1 VLASLQVGPHDDL
14 VMMRPTEVARGAYQ
28 PLPVQLAADVGD
40 WAPENYKRRREAPT
54 GIRVSRS
61 SMDNEEGPVLNV
73 RPAGES
79 PEGERSG
86 PLAWLGRLQRFCQ
99 GVSAMWTCSSTCI
112 CACNGEEGRMLKSHS
127 SSQWW

>member
-1 VLASLQVGPHDDL
+1 MQELKRVLASLQVGPHDDL

-28 PLPVQLAADVGD
+28 PLSIPLAAEVGD
-40 WAPENYKRRREAPT
+40 WAPDNYKRRREAPT

-79 PEGERSG
+79 PEGEKR
-86 PLAWLGRLQRFCQ
+86 PARLAR
-99 GVSAMWTCSSTCI
+99 
-112 CACNGEEGRMLKSHS
+112 
-127 SSQWW
+127 